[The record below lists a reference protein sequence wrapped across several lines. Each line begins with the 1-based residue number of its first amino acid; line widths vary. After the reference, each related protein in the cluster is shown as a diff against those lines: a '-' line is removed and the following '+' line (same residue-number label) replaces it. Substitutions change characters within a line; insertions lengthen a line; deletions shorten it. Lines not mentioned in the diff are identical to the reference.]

1 MFQTYAILRGDE
13 CIDTFACGIMLALMR
28 VKAGWWGFD
37 DGGMGPPIYG
47 FLVIPG
53 LSIIGGGGW
62 AICIEVLSDTF
73 GWTVSFEKKS
83 SSGFADVLQRYT
95 LLPRKN

>member
-1 MFQTYAILRGDE
+1 
-13 CIDTFACGIMLALMR
+13 MR

-73 GWTVSFEKKS
+73 GIMLGCVGDIAVEDIEDSAKED
-83 SSGFADVLQRYT
+83 SGDGMFKVVRFDDDI
-95 LLPRKN
+95 LLAALSTMHCWQLEL